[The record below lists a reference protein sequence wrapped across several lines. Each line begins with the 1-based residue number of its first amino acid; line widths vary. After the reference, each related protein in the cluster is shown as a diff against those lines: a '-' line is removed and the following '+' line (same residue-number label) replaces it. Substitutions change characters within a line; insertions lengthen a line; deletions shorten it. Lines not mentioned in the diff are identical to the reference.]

1 MPGSNARTNREKALL
16 AMKKP
21 PAGGYFEWDGKD
33 ENERPLTRQEME
45 AGVEEARKRRG
56 RPTGSSKSATTIR
69 LDEEVLAAFR
79 ATGRGW
85 QTRMNNALKDWL
97 KTHSPG

>member
-1 MPGSNARTNREKALL
+1 MPGSKARTNREKALL
-16 AMKKP
+16 AMKEP
-21 PAGGYFEWDGKD
+21 PAGGFFEWDGMD
-33 ENERPLTRQEME
+33 QDERPLTRQEMQ

-79 ATGRGW
+79 ATGKGW

-97 KTHSPG
+97 KTHSLG